1 MDFQTILFS
10 VLSLVLTA
18 LATWAVERLTAWLNS
33 KIKDKQALGYLADA
47 VKVVQTVV
55 KEVYQTYVENLK
67 NTNAFTAEAQKTAL
81 NKAIEK
87 AKIIMSTETREYIEK
102 NYGDFTVW
110 ITSQIESV
118 LYDLKNKVKE
128 DNTNENA

>member
-18 LATWAVERLTAWLNS
+18 LATWAVERLTTWLNS
-33 KIKDKQALGYLADA
+33 KIKDKQALGYLTDA
-47 VKVVQTVV
+47 VNVVQTVV
-55 KEVYQTYVENLK
+55 KEVYQTYVETLK

-118 LYDLKNKVKE
+118 LYDLKNKGKE

>member
-18 LATWAVERLTAWLNS
+18 LATWAVERLIDWLNS
-33 KIKDKQALGYLADA
+33 KIKDKQALGYLTDA

-87 AKIIMSTETREYIEK
+87 AKIIMSTETREYIEN

-118 LYDLKNKVKE
+118 LYDLKNKGKE
-128 DNTNENA
+128 DNANENA